1 MSATLRDLTNQVA
14 GTFRYNLQT
23 LPDTLLAAILLFAL
37 FFQSAALATFG
48 ISLLVHGGLYQVF
61 ASFLGRNIPG
71 LRRPT
76 GSSRCTGRFPSI
88 SYLGAATQAAN
99 TINSMNGS
107 NNNGAT
113 YSDTE
118 WPSYYASFMGFFLGY
133 VGTLPF
139 IYKEELAASPQRT
152 ISTTGGLVIGAIVLL
167 MSVVFRLSSGC
178 DDILGVV
185 AGLVIGG
192 IMGFTLVSLI
202 SYASDRSL
210 TNVLALPLFTGVA
223 SSGKPIYVCAPAK

>member
-1 MSATLRDLTNQVA
+1 MAA
-14 GTFRYNLQT
+14 TFRYNLQT

-76 GSSRCTGRFPSI
+76 GSSRCTGRFPSV
-88 SYLGAATQAAN
+88 SYLGAASLASSAN
-99 TINSMNGS
+99 TLNNMNGMNG
-107 NNNGAT
+107 NNTT
-113 YSDTE
+113 YSDAE

-139 IYKEELAASPQRT
+139 IYKEELSASPQRN
-152 ISTTGGLVIGAIVLL
+152 ISTRGGLIIGGIVLL
-167 MSVVFRLSSGC
+167 MSVVFRLTSGC
-178 DDILGVV
+178 DDVLGIV
-185 AGLVIGG
+185 AGLALGG
-192 IMGFTLVSLI
+192 IMGFTIVSLI

-210 TNVLALPLFTGVA
+210 TNVLALPLFTDVA

>member
-1 MSATLRDLTNQVA
+1 MSATLRDLTNQVSA
-14 GTFRYNLQT
+14 TFRYNLQT

-48 ISLLVHGGLYQVF
+48 VSLLVHGGLYQVF

-71 LRRPT
+71 LRRPM
-76 GSSRCTGRFPSI
+76 GSGRCTGRFPSV
-88 SYLGAATQAAN
+88 SYLGAASLASSTNN
-99 TINSMNGS
+99 TNSMNGS
-107 NNNGAT
+107 NGPA
-113 YSDTE
+113 YSDAE

-139 IYKEELAASPQRT
+139 IYKEELSASPQRN
-152 ISTTGGLVIGAIVLL
+152 ISTTGGLIIGGIVLL
-167 MSVVFRLSSGC
+167 MAVVFRLTSGC
-178 DDILGVV
+178 DDVLGVV
-185 AGLVIGG
+185 AGLGIGG